1 MIVYGKSGAA
11 GRNACQEKRPVNA
24 QSSSN
29 RDVVENVQAK
39 LWKRSIANVLHGQIG
54 RGVILVIRTSNVD
67 MEGCS
72 TGQESA
78 QVASQ
83 RKQKMNTRSATSSV
97 P

>member
-11 GRNACQEKRPVNA
+11 GQNACREKRPVSA
-24 QSSSN
+24 QSFGN
-29 RDVVENVQAK
+29 RDAVENVQAK
-39 LWKRSIANVLHGQIG
+39 LWKWSIANVLHGPIG

-67 MEGCS
+67 MEGCGS
-72 TGQESA
+72 GQESA

-83 RKQKMNTRSATSSV
+83 RKQNMNKRSATSSV

>member
-11 GRNACQEKRPVNA
+11 GRNACREKRPVND
-24 QSSSN
+24 QSYGN
-29 RDVVENVQAK
+29 RDAVENAQAK

-54 RGVILVIRTSNVD
+54 RGVILGIRTSNVD
-67 MEGCS
+67 MEGCGA
-72 TGQESA
+72 GQESA